1 MWTTP
6 QTILLK
12 DQTKFCLAYPPE
24 LVEEDGAS
32 INGSVLEQSTAK
44 PYDDD
49 PEHVGDYK
57 PDVED
62 SFDNSPMKEHYYDG
76 DSIIDQSIGDYE
88 ESNGD
93 VADDQLPVDEFDD
106 GDE

>member
-1 MWTTP
+1 
-6 QTILLK
+6 LLK
-12 DQTKFCLAYPPE
+12 DQNKFCLAYPPE

-32 INGSVLEQSTAK
+32 INGSVIEQSTAK

-49 PEHVGDYK
+49 PDHVRDYK

-76 DSIIDQSIGDYE
+76 DSIIDQSIGDYDD
-88 ESNGD
+88 SNDGD
-93 VADDQLPVDEFDD
+93 DTDQVPVDEFDG
-106 GDE
+106 GDEE